1 MVTEMIDQ
9 TVIQRFRPRGSSSVT
24 LSQVTA
30 VFAQYNTEVTSDG
43 QLQHCEGISGLY
55 QTKTFVVEMPH
66 GLAHL

>member
-1 MVTEMIDQ
+1 MVLDTWLENHVVTEMIDQ

-43 QLQHCEGISGLY
+43 QLQH
-55 QTKTFVVEMPH
+55 
-66 GLAHL
+66 